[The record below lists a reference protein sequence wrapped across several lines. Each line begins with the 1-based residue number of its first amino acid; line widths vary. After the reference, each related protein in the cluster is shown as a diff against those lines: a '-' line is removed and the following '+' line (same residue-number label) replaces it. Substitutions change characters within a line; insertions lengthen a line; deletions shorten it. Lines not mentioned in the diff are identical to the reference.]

1 MTMTMTMTMN
11 MNMTIKLRNTL
22 TEIIS
27 VAIAIIWMYSK
38 LNAAANMSIASITQV
53 LVQGIGISILAAIFF
68 AIVIHIVSA
77 IITGSKEK
85 NVVDERDNMI
95 EFYALRLSSVIFGI
109 SLVIILALLGW
120 FNLHINF
127 GIIAITLSVF
137 LASICSTF
145 LKIYLYK

>member
-1 MTMTMTMTMN
+1 MN
-11 MNMTIKLRNTL
+11 IKIRNTL
-22 TEIIS
+22 TEIIA
-27 VAIAIIWMYSK
+27 VAIAIAWMYSK

-77 IITGSKEK
+77 IITKSKEK
-85 NVVDERDNMI
+85 NVVDERDNII
-95 EFYALRLSSVIFGI
+95 EFYALRLSNVIFGI
-109 SLVIILALLGW
+109 SLLIILALLGW
-120 FNLHINF
+120 FNLPINF

>member
-1 MTMTMTMTMN
+1 MN
-11 MNMTIKLRNTL
+11 IKIRNTL

-27 VAIAIIWMYSK
+27 AVIAIIWMYSK

-68 AIVIHIVSA
+68 AIVIAIVSA
-77 IITGSKEK
+77 IITKSEEK

-120 FNLHINF
+120 FNLSINF

-137 LASICSTF
+137 LANICSTF

>member
-1 MTMTMTMTMN
+1 MN
-11 MNMTIKLRNTL
+11 IKIRNTL

-38 LNAAANMSIASITQV
+38 LNEAANMSIASITQV

-68 AIVIHIVSA
+68 AIVIHIISA
-77 IITGSKEK
+77 IITESKEK
-85 NVVDERDNMI
+85 NVIDERDNMI

-127 GIIAITLSVF
+127 GIIAITFSVF

>member
-1 MTMTMTMTMN
+1 MN
-11 MNMTIKLRNTL
+11 IKIRNTL

-27 VAIAIIWMYSK
+27 ASIAIIWMYSK

-68 AIVIHIVSA
+68 AIVIAIVSA
-77 IITGSKEK
+77 IITKSEEK

-109 SLVIILALLGW
+109 SLVIILTLLGW
-120 FNLHINF
+120 FNLPINF
-127 GIIAITLSVF
+127 GIIAITFSVF

>member
-1 MTMTMTMTMN
+1 MN
-11 MNMTIKLRNTL
+11 MNIKIRNTL

-77 IITGSKEK
+77 IITESKEK

>member
-1 MTMTMTMTMN
+1 MN
-11 MNMTIKLRNTL
+11 IKIRNTL

-27 VAIAIIWMYSK
+27 VVIAIIWMYSK

-68 AIVIHIVSA
+68 AIVIHIISA
-77 IITGSKEK
+77 IITESKEK
-85 NVVDERDNMI
+85 NVIDERDNMI

>member
-1 MTMTMTMTMN
+1 MN
-11 MNMTIKLRNTL
+11 IKIRNTL

-27 VAIAIIWMYSK
+27 ASIAIIWMFSK

-77 IITGSKEK
+77 IITKSEEK

-120 FNLHINF
+120 FNLPINF
-127 GIIAITLSVF
+127 GIIAITFSVF

-145 LKIYLYK
+145 LKVYLYK

>member
-1 MTMTMTMTMN
+1 MN
-11 MNMTIKLRNTL
+11 IKIRNTL
-22 TEIIS
+22 TEIIA
-27 VAIAIIWMYSK
+27 VAIAITWMYSK

-68 AIVIHIVSA
+68 AIVIAIVSA
-77 IITGSKEK
+77 IITKSKEK
-85 NVVDERDNMI
+85 NVIDERDNMI
-95 EFYALRLSSVIFGI
+95 EFYALRLSNVIFGI
-109 SLVIILALLGW
+109 SLLIILVLLGW
-120 FNLHINF
+120 FNLPINF

>member
-1 MTMTMTMTMN
+1 MN
-11 MNMTIKLRNTL
+11 IKIRNTL

-27 VAIAIIWMYSK
+27 VAIAIIWMYPK

-85 NVVDERDNMI
+85 NVVDERDNII

-109 SLVIILALLGW
+109 SLLIILALLGW

>member
-1 MTMTMTMTMN
+1 MN
-11 MNMTIKLRNTL
+11 IKIRNTL

-27 VAIAIIWMYSK
+27 VAIAIIWMYPK

-77 IITGSKEK
+77 IITESKEK

>member
-1 MTMTMTMTMN
+1 MN
-11 MNMTIKLRNTL
+11 IKIRNTL

-27 VAIAIIWMYSK
+27 AAIAIIWMYSK

-68 AIVIHIVSA
+68 AIVIHIVST
-77 IITGSKEK
+77 IITGSKET
-85 NVVDERDNMI
+85 NVVDERDNII

-109 SLVIILALLGW
+109 SLLIILALLGW

>member
-1 MTMTMTMTMN
+1 MN
-11 MNMTIKLRNTL
+11 IKIRNTL

-27 VAIAIIWMYSK
+27 AAIAIIWMYSK

-68 AIVIHIVSA
+68 AIVIAIVSA
-77 IITGSKEK
+77 IITESKEK

-120 FNLHINF
+120 FNLPINF
-127 GIIAITLSVF
+127 GIIAITFSVF

>member
-1 MTMTMTMTMN
+1 MN
-11 MNMTIKLRNTL
+11 MNIKLRNTL
-22 TEIIS
+22 PEIIS
-27 VAIAIIWMYSK
+27 VAIAITWIYSK

-85 NVVDERDNMI
+85 NVVDERDNII

-109 SLVIILALLGW
+109 SLLIILALLGW

-127 GIIAITLSVF
+127 GIIAITFSVF

>member
-1 MTMTMTMTMN
+1 MN
-11 MNMTIKLRNTL
+11 IKIRNTL

-85 NVVDERDNMI
+85 NVIDERDNII

-109 SLVIILALLGW
+109 SLLIILALLGW

-127 GIIAITLSVF
+127 GIIAITFSVF

>member
-1 MTMTMTMTMN
+1 MN
-11 MNMTIKLRNTL
+11 IKIRNTL

-27 VAIAIIWMYSK
+27 AAIAIIWMFSK

-68 AIVIHIVSA
+68 AIVIAIVSA
-77 IITGSKEK
+77 IMTQSKEK
-85 NVVDERDNMI
+85 NVVDERDNII

-109 SLVIILALLGW
+109 SLVIILTLLGW
-120 FNLHINF
+120 FNLPINF
-127 GIIAITLSVF
+127 GIIAITFSVF

>member
-1 MTMTMTMTMN
+1 MN
-11 MNMTIKLRNTL
+11 IKIRNTL

-85 NVVDERDNMI
+85 NFVDERDNII

-109 SLVIILALLGW
+109 SLLIILALLGW
-120 FNLHINF
+120 FNLHINWNNCYNF
-127 GIIAITLSVF
+127 VSVLSKH
-137 LASICSTF
+137 L
-145 LKIYLYK
+145 

>member
-1 MTMTMTMTMN
+1 
-11 MNMTIKLRNTL
+11 MTIKIRNTF

-38 LNAAANMSIASITQV
+38 LNEAANMSIASITQV

-77 IITGSKEK
+77 IITKSKEK
-85 NVVDERDNMI
+85 NVIDERDNMI
-95 EFYALRLSSVIFGI
+95 EFYALRLSNVIFGI
-109 SLVIILALLGW
+109 SLLIILALLGW
-120 FNLHINF
+120 FNLPINF

>member
-1 MTMTMTMTMN
+1 MN
-11 MNMTIKLRNTL
+11 IKIRNTL

-68 AIVIHIVSA
+68 AIVIAIVSA
-77 IITGSKEK
+77 IMTQSKEK
-85 NVVDERDNMI
+85 NVVDERDNII

-109 SLVIILALLGW
+109 SLVIILTLLGW
-120 FNLHINF
+120 FNLPINF
-127 GIIAITLSVF
+127 GIIAITFSVF

-145 LKIYLYK
+145 LKIYLYR

>member
-1 MTMTMTMTMN
+1 MN
-11 MNMTIKLRNTL
+11 IKIRNTL

-27 VAIAIIWMYSK
+27 AAIAIIWMYSK

-68 AIVIHIVSA
+68 AIVIAIVSA
-77 IITGSKEK
+77 IITESKEK

-127 GIIAITLSVF
+127 GIIAITLSGF
-137 LASICSTF
+137 FASIASNF

>member
-1 MTMTMTMTMN
+1 MN
-11 MNMTIKLRNTL
+11 IKIRNTL

-77 IITGSKEK
+77 IITESKEK
-85 NVVDERDNMI
+85 NVVDERDNII

-109 SLVIILALLGW
+109 SLVIILTLLGW
-120 FNLHINF
+120 FNLPINF
-127 GIIAITLSVF
+127 GIIAITFSVF

>member
-1 MTMTMTMTMN
+1 MN
-11 MNMTIKLRNTL
+11 IKIRNTL

-27 VAIAIIWMYSK
+27 AAIAIIWMYSK

-68 AIVIHIVSA
+68 AIVIAIVSA
-77 IITGSKEK
+77 IITKSEEK

>member
-1 MTMTMTMTMN
+1 MN
-11 MNMTIKLRNTL
+11 IKIRNTL

-27 VAIAIIWMYSK
+27 AAIAIIWMYSK

-68 AIVIHIVSA
+68 AIVIAIVSA
-77 IITGSKEK
+77 IITKSEEK

-127 GIIAITLSVF
+127 GIIAITFSVF

>member
-1 MTMTMTMTMN
+1 MN
-11 MNMTIKLRNTL
+11 IKIRNTL

-27 VAIAIIWMYSK
+27 AAIAIIWMYSK

>member
-1 MTMTMTMTMN
+1 MN
-11 MNMTIKLRNTL
+11 IKIRNTL

-53 LVQGIGISILAAIFF
+53 LVQGIGISMLAAIFF
-68 AIVIHIVSA
+68 AIVLHIVSV
-77 IITGSKEK
+77 IITESKEK

-109 SLVIILALLGW
+109 SLLIILALLGW

>member
-1 MTMTMTMTMN
+1 MN
-11 MNMTIKLRNTL
+11 IKIRNTL

-85 NVVDERDNMI
+85 NVVDERDNKI

>member
-1 MTMTMTMTMN
+1 MN
-11 MNMTIKLRNTL
+11 IKIRNTL

-38 LNAAANMSIASITQV
+38 LNAAANMSIVLISQV
-53 LVQGIGISILAAIFF
+53 LVTGIGISIIAAIFL
-68 AIVIHIVSA
+68 AIVIHIFSA
-77 IITGSKEK
+77 IITESKEK

>member
-1 MTMTMTMTMN
+1 MN
-11 MNMTIKLRNTL
+11 IKIRNTL

-27 VAIAIIWMYSK
+27 VAIAITWMYSK
-38 LNAAANMSIASITQV
+38 LNAATNMSIASITQV

-68 AIVIHIVSA
+68 AIVIAIVSA
-77 IITGSKEK
+77 IITESKEK
-85 NVVDERDNMI
+85 NVIDERDNMI

-109 SLVIILALLGW
+109 SLIIILALLGW
-120 FNLHINF
+120 FNLPINF

>member
-1 MTMTMTMTMN
+1 MN
-11 MNMTIKLRNTL
+11 IKIRNTL

-27 VAIAIIWMYSK
+27 AAIAIIWMYSK

-68 AIVIHIVSA
+68 AIVSA
-77 IITGSKEK
+77 IITESKEK
-85 NVVDERDNMI
+85 NVIDERDNMI
-95 EFYALRLSSVIFGI
+95 EFYALRLSNVIFGI
-109 SLVIILALLGW
+109 SLLIILALLGW
-120 FNLHINF
+120 FNLPINF

>member
-1 MTMTMTMTMN
+1 MN
-11 MNMTIKLRNTL
+11 IKIRNTL
-22 TEIIS
+22 TEIIA
-27 VAIAIIWMYSK
+27 VAIAITWMYSK

-68 AIVIHIVSA
+68 AIVIAIVSA
-77 IITGSKEK
+77 IITQSKEK
-85 NVVDERDNMI
+85 NVVDERDNII

-109 SLVIILALLGW
+109 SLVIILTLLGW
-120 FNLHINF
+120 FNLPINF
-127 GIIAITLSVF
+127 GIIAITFSVF

>member
-1 MTMTMTMTMN
+1 MN
-11 MNMTIKLRNTL
+11 IKIRNTL

-85 NVVDERDNMI
+85 NVIDERDNII

>member
-1 MTMTMTMTMN
+1 MN
-11 MNMTIKLRNTL
+11 MNIKIRNTL

-68 AIVIHIVSA
+68 AIVIAIVSA
-77 IITGSKEK
+77 IITESKEK

-127 GIIAITLSVF
+127 GIIAITFSVF